1 MNIITGETTS
11 LRTQSDV
18 KTKISKKVYIK
29 IKRVIDVI
37 LASVALILLSPL
49 FAIIAIAIK
58 IDSKGPVFFAHKR
71 IGKNGKIIKL
81 YKFRSMV
88 INAEEL
94 IKSFTPEQ
102 MREYKEN
109 YKLTNDPRIT
119 KVGKFLR
126 KTSLDEL
133 PQLINI
139 INGDLS
145 IIGPRP
151 VVADELEKYGVNK
164 DKFLSVTPG
173 LTGYWA
179 ANGRSNTTY
188 EQRMEMELYYI
199 DNLSLKMDIKVFF
212 KTILSVL
219 KKEGAR

>member
-1 MNIITGETTS
+1 MNRE
-11 LRTQSDV
+11 
-18 KTKISKKVYIK
+18 KTIYNRI
-29 IKRVIDVI
+29 IKRVLDVI
-37 LASVALILLSPL
+37 CS
-49 FAIIAIAIK
+49 FIAIVFLSIVYLPICVVIK
-58 IDSKGPVFFAHKR
+58 CTSKGPIFFKQKR
-71 IGKNGKIIKL
+71 IGKDKKYFNIL
-81 YKFRSMV
+81 KFRTMR
-88 INAEEL
+88 IDTPKDCPTHLLKN
-94 IKSFTPEQ
+94 PEQ
-102 MREYKEN
+102 Y
-109 YKLTNDPRIT
+109 IT